1 MKKSFRM
8 LQPQSLGN
16 NSDGND
22 QFHNQSM
29 VVPAKFI
36 ATVDSFEKKD
46 NSWFAISHIPAD
58 LSIQVQ
64 DITFYVHKHPLASR
78 CGYLGRIELQP
89 RNPNVG
95 YDLKLENFPGGSE
108 TFEVILKFCY
118 GLPVGL
124 KPSTVAALRCA
135 SEFLEMN
142 EELEEGNL
150 MSKTEAF
157 LTFVVLSSWRDSIT
171 VLKSCENLAPWAEN
185 LQIVR
190 RCSDVIAWKASRN
203 SSNGERN
210 NEESWWFNDVA
221 SLRIDHFMRIIT
233 AVRAKGLKPEILGSC
248 IVHYADKW
256 LPGIDVEMEGVERY
270 RYGKDELQWSISSG
284 RREEGGSEQNKEQRM
299 IIECLVSILP
309 HDREAVSCKF
319 LLWMLKIAIIYSVSP
334 ALTAE
339 LEKRVGMVLENA
351 NATDLL
357 IPNHNTGDQGKPK
370 KSNKEQTTYNIDV
383 VLRILEYFF
392 MHEQQQQQQQRSE
405 KLKISRL
412 LDNYLAEVARDPSL
426 TITKFQVLAQ
436 SLPEDARTCN
446 DGLYRSIDIYL
457 KTHPSLSEH
466 DRRRLCNVMDWE
478 KLSFDACMHAAQNDR
493 LPLRTVI
500 QDIFANR
507 SPLQSI
513 KINTHLKKRTRDS
526 QVLFS
531 EQVKMREAM
540 QGKEQSANG
549 DNSDQQCSWPSTKS
563 EIKTLKVELEKV
575 KTTTAELQR
584 DYAELQ
590 KEYEKLNNQQRNSS
604 GWTFGWRKIKQSAL
618 FHGKLEVGEIGEGK
632 VRSNP
637 IGCKVNFLR
646 RKSIS

>member
-1 MKKSFRM
+1 MKKSLRM

-16 NSDGND
+16 DSDGND
-22 QFHNQSM
+22 QFHNQSI
-29 VVPAKFI
+29 VVPARFI
-36 ATVDSFEKKD
+36 ATAESFEKKD
-46 NSWFAISHIPAD
+46 HSWFAVSHIPAD

-64 DITFYVHKHPLASR
+64 DITFYVHKYPLASR
-78 CGYLGRIELQP
+78 CGYLGRIELLP
-89 RNPNVG
+89 RNSNVG

-124 KPSTVAALRCA
+124 KPSNVAALRCA
-135 SEFLEMN
+135 SELLEMN

-150 MSKTEAF
+150 ISKTEAF

-190 RCSDVIAWKASRN
+190 RCSDVIAWKACPT
-203 SSNGERN
+203 SSSGERN

-248 IVHYADKW
+248 IMHYADKW

-270 RYGKDELQWSISSG
+270 GYGKDELQWSISSG

-309 HDREAVSCKF
+309 PDKEAVSCKF
-319 LLWMLKIAIIYSVSP
+319 LFWMLKMAIIYSVSP

-357 IPNHNTGDQGKPK
+357 IPNHNTGDQGKPM
-370 KSNKEQTTYNIDV
+370 KSNEEQTTYNIDA

-392 MHEQQQQQQQRSE
+392 MHEQQQQQRSG

-412 LDNYLAEVARDPSL
+412 LDNYLAEVARDPNL

-457 KTHPSLSEH
+457 KTHSSLSEH
-466 DRRRLCNVMDWE
+466 DRRRLCNVMDCE

-500 QDIFANR
+500 
-507 SPLQSI
+507 
-513 KINTHLKKRTRDS
+513 

-549 DNSDQQCSWPSTKS
+549 DNSDQECSWPSTKR
-563 EIKTLKVELEKV
+563 EIKTLKAELEKV
-575 KTTTAELQR
+575 KATTAELQK

-590 KEYEKLNNQQRNSS
+590 KEYEKLNNQHTNSS
-604 GWTFGWRKIKQSAL
+604 GWTFGWRKIIQSAL
-618 FHGKLEVGEIGEGK
+618 FHGKLEVGEIGEGQ

-637 IGCKVNFLR
+637 IGCKVNFRR